1 MLNRRAGPR
10 GNASRQSGFTLAEL
24 MISAML
30 FLVGLVAVAEL
41 VPAALNVNLSNRNDS
56 SSLTYAQR
64 ELIQFLDQPLTVNS
78 FFDADGNVCVLGDPS
93 QPNVIVGSPMVPNAV
108 QIDYTAAPIAGYSL
122 TYADPNDPSRT
133 TYDIRWAVITNVQ
146 GATTVSR
153 RFIVGAWRRGGNGFA
168 PPVTIDS
175 WVMK

>member
-1 MLNRRAGPR
+1 MRNTRAGLR
-10 GNASRQSGFTLAEL
+10 RKTVRQAGFTLAEL

-41 VPAALNVNLSNRNDS
+41 VPAALNINLGNRNDS

-64 ELIQFLDQPLTVNS
+64 ELIQFLDQPLTSNS

-93 QPNVIVGSPMVPNAV
+93 QPNAIVGSPLVANSV
-108 QIDYTAAPIAGYSL
+108 LIDYAAAPIPGYSL
-122 TYADPNDPSRT
+122 TYVDPNDPSGT

-146 GATTVSR
+146 GATTVSK

-168 PPVTIDS
+168 PPVTMDS
-175 WVMK
+175 WAMK